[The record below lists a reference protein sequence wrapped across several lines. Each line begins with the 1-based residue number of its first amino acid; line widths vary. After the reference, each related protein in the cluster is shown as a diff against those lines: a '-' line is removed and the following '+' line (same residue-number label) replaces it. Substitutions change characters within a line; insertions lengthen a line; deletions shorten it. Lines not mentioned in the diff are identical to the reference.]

1 MITCVSTPPSL
12 MAILMFGQHVSIN
25 GNTNRIIVGINASN
39 PSAVA
44 ITLSG
49 AGLVAFSGQVLS
61 FSAPVISPE
70 MQLPTKS
77 PSAPGT
83 GTWLQGDVLQN
94 SGATTAGVCGW
105 VNAGGTSWVTIP
117 CANSAGQISASQV
130 VDTAGTSPECP
141 NGTGGELT
149 TSGCTSPPSPY
160 TFVASSGTVASG
172 TYTSGITATGS
183 SGQYVTLT
191 FPNGTTAQLVLTGTN
206 TIASGTTLT
215 SVSGG
220 TSTLITSPT
229 TAIVSNGS
237 ATGTGTPVLSTLLSS
252 SAAGLGLGTPRTAYT
267 ITVPALPAGAC
278 TFYEATWARAGTYVS
293 AYEMDWDFT
302 SIPLIIEPLP
312 SNTVTNNVPLSS
324 RIKICNNPGTPDSAD
339 NHHIPNHSEHI
350 HYRRSNRDCW
360 GAELRKHRKRLS

>member
-1 MITCVSTPPSL
+1 M
-12 MAILMFGQHVSIN
+12 
-25 GNTNRIIVGINASN
+25 
-39 PSAVA
+39 
-44 ITLSG
+44 
-49 AGLVAFSGQVLS
+49 
-61 FSAPVISPE
+61 
-70 MQLPTKS
+70 
-77 PSAPGT
+77 
-83 GTWLQGDVLQN
+83 
-94 SGATTAGVCGW
+94 
-105 VNAGGTSWVTIP
+105 
-117 CANSAGQISASQV
+117 
-130 VDTAGTSPECP
+130 
-141 NGTGGELT
+141 
-149 TSGCTSPPSPY
+149 
-160 TFVASSGTVASG
+160 
-172 TYTSGITATGS
+172 
-183 SGQYVTLT
+183 TLT

-324 RIKICNNPGTPDSAD
+324 RIKICNNPGTQIVQTITTYPIIQNTSTIAGVTVTA
-339 NHHIPNHSEHI
+339 
-350 HYRRSNRDCW
+350 
-360 GAELRKHRKRLS
+360 GALNFATSQTLELRMTYLASDYLNFLGVTQN